1 VSQVVKEEKRGVVRG
16 VLVRLRMYA
25 EILWAY
31 LRAPS
36 YARTRAGEARGE
48 LRHPPAAAHAR
59 GPAPQR
65 APAAQRKA
73 PRR

>member
-1 VSQVVKEEKRGVVRG
+1 MRG
-16 VLVRLRMYA
+16 VLIRLRMYA

-36 YARTRAGEARGE
+36 YARTRAGDARTRAGHARGE
-48 LRHPPAAAHAR
+48 LRHPPAPAHAR